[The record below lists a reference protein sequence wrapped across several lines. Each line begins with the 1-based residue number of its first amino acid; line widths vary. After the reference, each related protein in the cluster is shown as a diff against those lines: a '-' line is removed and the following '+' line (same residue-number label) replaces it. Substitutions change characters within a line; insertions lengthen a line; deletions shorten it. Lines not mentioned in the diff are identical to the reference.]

1 MCMGHQCIPKGSAE
15 ISAKS
20 MTKKFP
26 PISASFIYLDELSG
40 FSISCIADHGT
51 LSMLGRDSILRS
63 RRRSSTRTTE
73 KRIRSTSS
81 RKSGIRLDA
90 PAPIIQTLHHHHVQL
105 YVTGGIQKTV
115 LYLKIRFFLILHRAT
130 RKTITFK
137 MVLAG
142 LKSVDEKYPNSNL
155 KSSHLRLLSIGDD
168 DCASP
173 PCDSPGRYGRYG
185 YPGEDT
191 DMDTTRGRR

>member
-1 MCMGHQCIPKGSAE
+1 MPAAADTVVKIIMH
-15 ISAKS
+15 
-20 MTKKFP
+20 MT
-26 PISASFIYLDELSG
+26 D
-40 FSISCIADHGT
+40 
-51 LSMLGRDSILRS
+51 R
-63 RRRSSTRTTE
+63 
-73 KRIRSTSS
+73 
-81 RKSGIRLDA
+81 
-90 PAPIIQTLHHHHVQL
+90 
-105 YVTGGIQKTV
+105 IQKTDIH
-115 LYLKIRFFLILHRAT
+115 LRYDFFLILHRAT

-142 LKSVDEKYPNSNL
+142 LKSVDEKFANSNL
-155 KSSHLRLLSIGDD
+155 KSAHPRLLSIGDD

>member
-1 MCMGHQCIPKGSAE
+1 MHHSDRKTMEKLCAHLIVPFIEVSESAGE
-15 ISAKS
+15 PNIS
-20 MTKKFP
+20 
-26 PISASFIYLDELSG
+26 
-40 FSISCIADHGT
+40 
-51 LSMLGRDSILRS
+51 
-63 RRRSSTRTTE
+63 
-73 KRIRSTSS
+73 
-81 RKSGIRLDA
+81 
-90 PAPIIQTLHHHHVQL
+90 LHVS
-105 YVTGGIQKTV
+105 VTGGIQKT
-115 LYLKIRFFLILHRAT
+115 YIYQRYDFPLILHRET

-155 KSSHLRLLSIGDD
+155 KSAHLRLLSIGGD

-191 DMDTTRGRR
+191 DMDTIRGRR